1 MGCDTK
7 VWLQQSCRDGHRTV
21 TDTAVDQTVT
31 NGHGCSRNRTV
42 GVQSAI
48 GTVPT
53 DTYTVVTAVFTAVY
67 QVNSNDMIIS
77 I

>member
-1 MGCDTK
+1 MK
-7 VWLQQSCRDGHRTV
+7 PKDGHRTV

-53 DTYTVVTAVFTAVY
+53 GFIETD
-67 QVNSNDMIIS
+67 NEDNH
-77 I
+77 